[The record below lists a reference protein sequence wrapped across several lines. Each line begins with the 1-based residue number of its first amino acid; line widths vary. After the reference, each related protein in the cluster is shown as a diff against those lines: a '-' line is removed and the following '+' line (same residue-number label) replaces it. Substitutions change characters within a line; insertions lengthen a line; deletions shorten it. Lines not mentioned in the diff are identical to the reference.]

1 MNSFYFDKM
10 LMLYNKNK
18 SYVKSCKNAFKNPL
32 FFKKNHCFPTCALF
46 YPIVLKRKII
56 TDCYTYTSHT
66 LTKCQYIKTFQHI
79 YMPFDKIQCIA
90 TLELTNI
97 GKENMNI
104 FKLYTL
110 EKRQ

>member
-1 MNSFYFDKM
+1 M
-10 LMLYNKNK
+10 
-18 SYVKSCKNAFKNPL
+18 
-32 FFKKNHCFPTCALF
+32 
-46 YPIVLKRKII
+46 
-56 TDCYTYTSHT
+56 YT
-66 LTKCQYIKTFQHI
+66 

-104 FKLYTL
+104 LKLYTL